1 MGERNCMKKIIA
13 YVIFQVFLAVVVIPM
28 SIFYGPFTNIRN
40 TLVATAM
47 TTFSHKYIATL
58 FLPQSKID
66 AIMKEMTNISTDSS
80 KSSLL
85 NFKNNHDTTI
95 EVNDISSSRF
105 KGKVILIHDP
115 TRVEVGISSKLPK
128 EGETVSEIAKENG
141 AIAAINAGGFIGYVD
156 GAWTGSGGTPGGI
169 IIHNGKLIYNNAYSK
184 DGKIDLAGFTTDG
197 KLLVGK
203 YTLDEIKKL
212 NLKEAVSFGPAL
224 VVNGKPMIK
233 TGDGGWGIAPRTAI
247 GQKADGTV
255 IFLVIDGRAISS
267 VGATLK
273 DVQNIMLD
281 YGAVNATNLDGGSS
295 TTMYY
300 KGKVINNPSNPLGE
314 RMVPTIFYAK

>member
-1 MGERNCMKKIIA
+1 MKKIIA
-13 YVIFQVFLAVVVIPM
+13 YVIFEVFLAAIILPV

-40 TLVATAM
+40 TLVTTAM

-66 AIMKEMTNISTDSS
+66 AIMKEMSSISSDSS

-115 TRVEVGISSKLPK
+115 TRVQVGISSKLPK

-156 GAWTGSGGTPGGI
+156 GAWTGNGGTPGGI

-184 DGKIDLAGFTTDG
+184 DGKIDLAGFTSDG

-203 YTLDEIKKL
+203 YSLDEIK
-212 NLKEAVSFGPAL
+212 NLDIKEAVSFGPAL

-233 TGDGGWGIAPRTAI
+233 SGDGGWGIAPRTAI

>member
-1 MGERNCMKKIIA
+1 M
-13 YVIFQVFLAVVVIPM
+13 
-28 SIFYGPFTNIRN
+28 
-40 TLVATAM
+40 
-47 TTFSHKYIATL
+47 
-58 FLPQSKID
+58 
-66 AIMKEMTNISTDSS
+66 
-80 KSSLL
+80 
-85 NFKNNHDTTI
+85 
-95 EVNDISSSRF
+95 
-105 KGKVILIHDP
+105 
-115 TRVEVGISSKLPK
+115 
-128 EGETVSEIAKENG
+128 
-141 AIAAINAGGFIGYVD
+141 
-156 GAWTGSGGTPGGI
+156 
-169 IIHNGKLIYNNAYSK
+169 
-184 DGKIDLAGFTTDG
+184 
-197 KLLVGK
+197 VGK
-203 YTLDEIKKL
+203 YTLDEIK
-212 NLKEAVSFGPAL
+212 NLDIKEAVSFGPAL

-233 TGDGGWGIAPRTAI
+233 SGDGGWGIAPRTAI